1 MLSKGAR
8 KILLDAADLLEKN
21 KWTTGTLAK
30 KSNGRSYCSV
40 FDEKANCFCMLGAMA
55 RVSDKKF
62 HGNNFSEG
70 KNGEGNMLLYKK
82 GKASRK
88 KVNDP
93 NLHEVLLHL
102 SKKYAHYHSLYDLN
116 DRFLKNKKKVIKFL
130 RENAND

>member
-1 MLSKGAR
+1 MLSEGAR

-30 KSNGRSYCSV
+30 KSNGRAYCSV
-40 FDEKANCFCMLGAMA
+40 FDEKANCFCMLGAMLK
-55 RVSDKKF
+55 VSDSRF
-62 HGNNFSEG
+62 HGCCFEG
-70 KNGEGNMLLYKK
+70 HPGENRILEYKR
-82 GKASRK
+82 GKTPKHKA
-88 KVNDP
+88 NDP